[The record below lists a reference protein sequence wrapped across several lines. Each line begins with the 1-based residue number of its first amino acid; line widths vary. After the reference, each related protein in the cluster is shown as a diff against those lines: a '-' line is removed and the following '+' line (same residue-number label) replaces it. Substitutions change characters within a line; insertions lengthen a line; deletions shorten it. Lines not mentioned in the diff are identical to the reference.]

1 MSWFASGLLQVSSA
15 FLDINRPANSL
26 MVAGRKG
33 RRPEEAVARLK
44 EQTETLLA
52 LAAAVG
58 QLFSAHRNDDP
69 ELELA
74 GGSSLVGMAARQMDQ
89 LSGQLANAV
98 SVLAAVP
105 QSKAAAENAALFQV
119 AQHLYL
125 VLYT

>member
-1 MSWFASGLLQVSSA
+1 
-15 FLDINRPANSL
+15 

-69 ELELA
+69 ELA
-74 GGSSLVGMAARQMDQ
+74 GGSSLVGMAARQLDQ

-125 VLYT
+125 VLYTSKFLIWLMIEGGIKG

>member
-1 MSWFASGLLQVSSA
+1 MQVSSA

-69 ELELA
+69 ELA